1 MRIMTPSEQK
11 SGGGGINIETAIV
24 NVPYTGWTENDAMGR
39 YEYTIDL
46 TQSFNNI
53 GENDI
58 LVATKTYDSLALDP
72 TGWTG
77 YKDLT
82 PYLIIDD
89 TRKRFNKNYLLLA
102 VPSNPQAL
110 SSNAPYFTIR
120 LLLFRRSTL

>member
-1 MRIMTPSEQK
+1 MTPSEQK
-11 SGGGGINIETAIV
+11 SGGGSVNIETAIV
-24 NVPYTGWTENDAMGR
+24 DVPYTGWTLNEAAGR
-39 YEYTIDL
+39 YEYAIDL

-102 VPSNPQAL
+102 APSDPSSL
-110 SSNAPYFTIR
+110 SSGATYFTIR
-120 LLLFRRSTL
+120 LLLFRQSNL